1 MKKKAI
7 LKIGVILAL
16 VLSLFTSSHQAKAER
31 TGTGICE
38 ITITTENTGDNPAHA
53 TGPCKGFILG
63 WYVPPS
69 HGLEEQF
76 AIGGPDSPYTG
87 LVKDG
92 DVIYFHLPPFVGNYY
107 NYQLTVK
114 TVHLTNPQPKPQ
126 EPKEPPKDEKPK
138 DEKPKDEKPKEQQPK
153 PQNPQTPPKSQQPK
167 QEEPKDNKPSSPKT
181 ETPKTGNQSGGNT
194 GGQSGSQPG
203 SKKSPSE
210 IKPNPS
216 NSGSSGENKDS
227 NPNVVEGNKKLP
239 DSEEV
244 ASWTTEEMKEKGA
257 IVEKV
262 DGKYFAT
269 IDGVKKEITKQQA
282 QELGFE
288 ETDEEESSE
297 QNEPDKKEDKDT
309 EEKKVIAEKEDKN
322 NVLPIVLGIILVA
335 GATVGLFYAI
345 SSKEL
350 KNKINDKIK
359 GFFKFGKR
367 DKDNN
372 EN

>member
-16 VLSLFTSSHQAKAER
+16 VLSLFTSSHQAKADE
-31 TGTGICE
+31 IAKCS
-38 ITITTENTGDNPAHA
+38 ITITTENIWPNLAHA
-53 TGPCKGFILG
+53 TGPCKGFVEG
-63 WYVPPS
+63 WYVPPIAGDS
-69 HGLEEQF
+69 EEF
-76 AIGGPDSPYTG
+76 AIGGALSSYKG
-87 LVKDG
+87 LVEDG
-92 DVIYFHLPPFVGNYY
+92 QIIEISLPPTTGYY
-107 NYQLTVK
+107 TAELTVK
-114 TVHLTNPQPKPQ
+114 IVRLNNEQPKPQ

-138 DEKPKDEKPKEQQPK
+138 DEKPKDQQPK

-194 GGQSGSQPG
+194 GGQSGSKQN
-203 SKKSPSE
+203 PSE
-210 IKPNPS
+210 IKPSPS

-288 ETDEEESSE
+288 ETDEEDTSE
-297 QNEPDKKEDKDT
+297 HNEPDKKEDKDT
-309 EEKKVIAEKEDKN
+309 EEKNVIAEKEDKN
-322 NVLPIVLGIILVA
+322 NVLPIILGIILVA
-335 GATVGLFYAI
+335 GTTISLFYTF

-359 GFFKFGKR
+359 GFFKFGIR

-372 EN
+372 AN